1 MKREERELLEKY
13 FPALS
18 DLQWNQLEALPPLYH
33 EWNSKINVISRK
45 DIDNVVVHHILHSLS
60 IALFTRFQS
69 GTIIYD
75 IGTGGGFPGIPLA
88 VLFPDC
94 RFTLIDSVGKKVRV
108 AQEIAEAISLKNVDF
123 LHTRAEDLREKCHF
137 IVSRA
142 ALSTQSLV
150 SLGQKLIHKKE
161 QLNALPN
168 GIIALKGGD
177 LTEELKPFR
186 KLVSTEEISQY
197 LPEIPYFEEKKI
209 IYLPI

>member
-1 MKREERELLEKY
+1 MKREEHELLEKY

-69 GTIIYD
+69 GTKIYD